1 MSLQLIPDEILE
13 RKTHLHTK
21 LTDDIEM
28 HILEIPKLTN
38 VDIQKEELAQWL
50 KFIDNPDSKEVEN
63 FMSENKFL
71 KQAKEELAYLSGDEN
86 FKFLVED
93 RTRFLM
99 DQAAREQKSF
109 SDGKAAGLAEGKAE
123 GLAEGKAA
131 GLVEGKAEGLSEGK
145 KKKQLEIAKKMKS
158 KNISIDEIIELTE
171 LSKDEIEKL

>member
-109 SDGKAAGLAEGKAE
+109 SDGKAEGKAE
-123 GLAEGKAA
+123 GLAEGKA
-131 GLVEGKAEGLSEGK
+131 EGLSEGE

-158 KNISIDEIIELTE
+158 KNIPIDEIIELTE

>member
-109 SDGKAAGLAEGKAE
+109 SDGKAEGKAE
-123 GLAEGKAA
+123 GLAEGKA
-131 GLVEGKAEGLSEGK
+131 KGLSEGE

-158 KNISIDEIIELTE
+158 KNIPIDEIMELTE

>member
-1 MSLQLIPDEILE
+1 
-13 RKTHLHTK
+13 
-21 LTDDIEM
+21 M

-109 SDGKAAGLAEGKAE
+109 SDGKAEGKAE
-123 GLAEGKAA
+123 GLAEGKA
-131 GLVEGKAEGLSEGK
+131 KGLSEGE

-158 KNISIDEIIELTE
+158 KNIPIDEIIELTE

>member
-109 SDGKAAGLAEGKAE
+109 SDGKAEGKAE
-123 GLAEGKAA
+123 GLAEGKA
-131 GLVEGKAEGLSEGK
+131 KGLSEGE

-158 KNISIDEIIELTE
+158 KNIPIDEIIELTE

>member
-1 MSLQLIPDEILE
+1 
-13 RKTHLHTK
+13 
-21 LTDDIEM
+21 
-28 HILEIPKLTN
+28 
-38 VDIQKEELAQWL
+38 
-50 KFIDNPDSKEVEN
+50 
-63 FMSENKFL
+63 MSENKFL

-109 SDGKAAGLAEGKAE
+109 SDGKA
-123 GLAEGKAA
+123 
-131 GLVEGKAEGLSEGK
+131 EGKAEGLSEGE

-158 KNISIDEIIELTE
+158 KNIPIDEIIELTE